1 MSKVRYNFFLVPID
15 VEGQQTGSAVE
26 LDESVFSPAVDCT
39 NLEGIRKNV
48 LPALTSP
55 SRFNIFPLFSETI
68 GEPNIDG
75 FQVQI
80 LGEDSTVEFL
90 GTIPLSYFEQHVRA
104 FTRPDNGSTSQGN
117 SLFRIHAISEDGG
130 VCEPSDSTLFTVE
143 QIVRP
148 LEIRDMSFGH
158 LLNASTRSSDARP
171 GSMTGIDFP
180 VFITEGVISEA
191 VQVSKD
197 SGNNES
203 GGILAGYLC
212 RESHNDHASDLF
224 AVITAQIHAP
234 VENEDARQ
242 TSIRFTPQ
250 TWSYL
255 REALRDRNKG
265 EMILSWYHSHPFL
278 KNICGHVT
286 ECKDASCNRS
296 VFFSAADVQ
305 FHRIAFSS
313 AYNTALVIGDA
324 PCSGVSYG
332 LYGWRRGMVVKRDFY
347 ILKKSASEING
358 LFLQEGN
365 NASQ

>member
-80 LGEDSTVEFL
+80 LGEDSTVEFS

-117 SLFRIHAISEDGG
+117 SLFRIHAVSEDGG
-130 VCEPSDSTLFTVE
+130 VCEPADSTVFTVE
-143 QIVRP
+143 KIVRP

-158 LLNASTRSSDARP
+158 LLNASTCSSNARP

-180 VFITEGVISEA
+180 VFITEGAISEA

-212 RESHNDHASDLF
+212 RESHNDYASDLF

-242 TSIRFTPQ
+242 TSIRFTPR

-278 KNICGHVT
+278 KSICGHVT
-286 ECKDASCNRS
+286 ECKDASCTRS
-296 VFFSAADVQ
+296 VFFSHADIQ